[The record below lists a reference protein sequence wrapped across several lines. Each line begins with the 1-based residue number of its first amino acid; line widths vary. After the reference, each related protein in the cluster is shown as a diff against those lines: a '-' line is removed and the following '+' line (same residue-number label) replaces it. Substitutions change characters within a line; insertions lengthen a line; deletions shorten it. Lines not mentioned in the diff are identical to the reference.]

1 MKTEIGMKRPRAV
14 TLGQQAGTPQ
24 DANQK
29 ENPLMVSLNQTGE
42 SKKSGNANSRRQGT
56 ITHTPI
62 ANDKNVYR
70 IRYTLP
76 AEKNGKQ
83 KRVTETIRGTK
94 TYAQKTLTKRLAQ
107 LEAKRHVDKTKLTV
121 ARFIQDWFGN
131 HIADDNI
138 TLRTAEGYR
147 GY

>member
-1 MKTEIGMKRPRAV
+1 
-14 TLGQQAGTPQ
+14 
-24 DANQK
+24 
-29 ENPLMVSLNQTGE
+29 MVSVNQTGE

-131 HIADDNI
+131 HPATPYIPFLWSMKPTNM
-138 TLRTAEGYR
+138 EGRDGVSSWGPFDGEISKTRIYNST
-147 GY
+147 Y

>member
-1 MKTEIGMKRPRAV
+1 
-14 TLGQQAGTPQ
+14 
-24 DANQK
+24 
-29 ENPLMVSLNQTGE
+29 MVSVNQTGE

-121 ARFIQDWFGN
+121 AGFIQD
-131 HIADDNI
+131 
-138 TLRTAEGYR
+138 
-147 GY
+147 